1 MNYEQRF
8 KDCQTY
14 HHSINTRK
22 LYFLVSKLTTPSVC
36 VDRAEEYFWSTMA
49 ATGVVNLSPS
59 STSTTTSSFKHVEDV
74 KSLTRLSFAASNVAG
89 EKLMSLTGVQLQ
101 RRRSETEFDNRS
113 PLIVSPKAVSDSQ
126 NSQTCLDPDASRVID
141 HIHIL
146 FFCQLT

>member
-1 MNYEQRF
+1 
-8 KDCQTY
+8 
-14 HHSINTRK
+14 
-22 LYFLVSKLTTPSVC
+22 
-36 VDRAEEYFWSTMA
+36 MA